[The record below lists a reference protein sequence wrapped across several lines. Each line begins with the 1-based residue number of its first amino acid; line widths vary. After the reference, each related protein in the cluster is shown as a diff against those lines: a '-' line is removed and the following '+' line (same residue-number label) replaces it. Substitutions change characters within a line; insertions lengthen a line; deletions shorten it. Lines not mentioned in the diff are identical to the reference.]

1 MKKYILTLIAL
12 LIFFSCSSGLE
23 GEGAATAQKE
33 FAVDTFTTI
42 ETNCNCDVTLIPSE
56 TTKVS
61 VESHQN
67 LIDNLEIQSDGKD
80 LVIKEKKSVDKYDL
94 YNVNIYFNPNLTKVE
109 LNNQSK
115 LKISGTLKADNFDL
129 EVNDQSTV
137 NESFL
142 EIKDMEL
149 DVSNQTQVKMK
160 GTVIK
165 LNIEASD
172 ESRTDL
178 IDLQAVE
185 VNFDAKNNASL
196 SVYAMKDLSGTA
208 TDNAQVSY
216 KGDPNKDTN
225 EKDRAFIQQK

>member
-1 MKKYILTLIAL
+1 MKNYILTLTAS

-56 TTKVS
+56 TPKVS

-67 LIDNLEIQSDGKD
+67 LIDNLEILSKGND

-94 YNVNIYFNPNLTKVE
+94 YNVNVYFNPNLTKVE

-129 EVNDQSTV
+129 EVNDQSTI

-165 LNIEASD
+165 LNIDASD

-196 SVYAMKDLSGTA
+196 SVYAMKDLIGTA

>member
-1 MKKYILTLIAL
+1 MKNYILTITGS

-23 GEGAATAQKE
+23 GEGVATAQKE
-33 FAVDTFTTI
+33 FAVDNFTTI
-42 ETNCNCDVTLIPSE
+42 ETNCNCDVTLIASE
-56 TTKVS
+56 TSKVV

-80 LVIKEKKSVDKYDL
+80 LVIKEKKSVNKYDL
-94 YNVNIYFNPNLTKVE
+94 YNVNIYFNPSLTKIE

-115 LKISGTLKADNFDL
+115 LKISGTLKADDFEM

-137 NESFL
+137 NETFL
-142 EIKDMEL
+142 EIKDLDL
-149 DVSNQTQVKMK
+149 DVSNQAQVKMN

-165 LNIEASD
+165 LNIDASD

-196 SVYAMKDLSGTA
+196 SVYAMKDLTGTA

>member
-1 MKKYILTLIAL
+1 MKNCILTLTAS

-56 TTKVS
+56 NSKVV

-67 LIDNLEIQSDGKD
+67 LIDNVEILSKGND
-80 LVIKEKKSVDKYDL
+80 LVVKEKKSVGKYDL
-94 YNVNIYFNPNLTKVE
+94 YNINIYFNPNLTKIE

-115 LKISGTLKADNFDL
+115 LKISGTLKADEFEL
-129 EVNDQSTV
+129 EVNDQSTI
-137 NESFL
+137 NETFL
-142 EIKDMEL
+142 EIKDLDL
-149 DVSNQTQVKMK
+149 DVSNQTQVKMN

-165 LNIEASD
+165 LNVDASD

-178 IDLQAVE
+178 VDLQAVE
-185 VNFDAKNNASL
+185 VNFEAKNNASL

-208 TDNAQVSY
+208 IDNAQVSY